1 MIVLGAMRSVQ
12 PENIDFGFKQF
23 AQYLF
28 RVRRRTQCGNYFCG
42 AHSILYLLG
51 ALTIIPR
58 HCFWHNNSRS
68 GVLPFGEMTFL
79 SPSRFRRL
87 NEAVGFLLL
96 LLGLAVVLSLVSY
109 SPLDPSANTATAV
122 VRTHNLLGLFG
133 AVWTDFILQVFGIS
147 AFLLPVHIWA
157 LGWKWLRSSPIESP
171 WFRVVGSIGLW
182 FCIAT
187 ACALFPPVF
196 LIGGA
201 IRPSGLLGIVLAGAL
216 TSRFDITGAAIITAA
231 VCIVSIY
238 FATSFELATLLRWLS
253 GPIARWKAVRERWKA
268 ARAAKR
274 EAKLEQAREKAAA
287 RRERRTTRVIPEPDA
302 AESARPRR
310 APKAPAP
317 GVDEE
322 PPFDLDPGD
331 ADEVVEE
338 EIPIRAL
345 ETPPPPATVMPLRVE
360 EEEPIETRES
370 PHDLP
375 SAKPRRR
382 RPYQLP
388 STELLN
394 EIPDGNGFDSQ
405 ELKEIASRIKSKLE
419 EFNVRG
425 SVVQINPGPVV
436 TTFEYK
442 PEAGI
447 KYSRITTLSED
458 LCLGLQAESIL
469 IERLPGKP
477 TVGIEVPNTRRE
489 VISLRAILE
498 SSEFCDAHSRMTI
511 ALGKDI
517 NGRIKVAP
525 LETMPHLL
533 IAGSTGSGKSVMLN
547 AMIMSFLYKA
557 TPDEV
562 RMIMVDPKRVELG
575 IYEGIPH
582 LLTPVI
588 TEPKKAT
595 NALRNAVLEMERRLK
610 LLAAQGVRNIDQYN
624 RKVTQLQQAPR
635 SLFDEPVSEDDP
647 LKPLPYILILID
659 ELADLMMLERANVE
673 ECITR
678 LAQMARAVGMHLV
691 LATQRPSVDV
701 ITGLI
706 KANFPSRIS
715 FRVATRVDSRTV
727 LDSMGAEHLLGK
739 GDMLYLPP
747 GSSRLT
753 RVHGAYVTEVETSRV
768 VDFWK
773 EQATPEYDQSF
784 LLTPPSEED
793 AEEGEGFNGTQDPMY
808 EDAVRVVLELGKAST
823 STLQRRL
830 RLGYGRAARILDM
843 MHHEGI
849 IGPPDG
855 SKPREVL
862 KRPDWLKEVQEE
874 YR

>member
-1 MIVLGAMRSVQ
+1 
-12 PENIDFGFKQF
+12 
-23 AQYLF
+23 
-28 RVRRRTQCGNYFCG
+28 
-42 AHSILYLLG
+42 
-51 ALTIIPR
+51 
-58 HCFWHNNSRS
+58 
-68 GVLPFGEMTFL
+68 MTLL
-79 SPSRFRRL
+79 SPSRHTRL
-87 NEAVGFLLL
+87 NEAVGLLLL
-96 LLGLAVVLSLVSY
+96 LLGLAVSLSLVSY
-109 SPLDPSANTATAV
+109 SPLDPSWNTATASS
-122 VRTHNLLGLFG
+122 RTHNLLGLFG
-133 AVWTDFILQVFGIS
+133 ARWADLLLQTFGLS
-147 AFLLPVHIWA
+147 VFLLPVHIWA
-157 LGWKWLRSSPIESP
+157 LGWKWVRSSPIDST
-171 WFRVVGSIGLW
+171 WFRVFGAFALW
-182 FCIAT
+182 FCVST
-187 ACALFPPVF
+187 ACGLIPHPW

-201 IRPSGLLGIVLAGAL
+201 IRPSGIVGMVLADAL
-216 TSRFDITGAAIITAA
+216 LSHFEIAGAAIITVASG
-231 VCIVSIY
+231 IVALY
-238 FATSFELATLLRWLS
+238 FASTFEVSTLARWFR
-253 GPIARWKAVRERWKA
+253 GPIARWRAFIVRWQSSR
-268 ARAAKR
+268 
-274 EAKLEQAREKAAA
+274 AA
-287 RRERRTTRVIPEPDA
+287 RRQAAIDKAQARALERTAKRDA
-302 AESARPRR
+302 GVQPAKLVRRPKAKEGPPPKAESPMSPALSDDRPPF
-310 APKAPAP
+310 ALD
-317 GVDEE
+317 DEE
-322 PPFDLDPGD
+322 ERLAAGESQGEDDD
-331 ADEVVEE
+331 
-338 EIPIRAL
+338 EIPIRTL
-345 ETPPPPATVMPLRVE
+345 EYQPNTRSYDPPPAPTPPVFEHSAAV
-360 EEEPIETRES
+360 
-370 PHDLP
+370 P
-375 SAKPRRR
+375 SAPGKRKRIYR
-382 RPYQLP
+382 LP
-388 STELLN
+388 STDLLH
-394 EIPDGNGFDSQ
+394 EAPPGSGFDGQ
-405 ELKEIASRIKSKLE
+405 ELKEVASRIKSKLE

-447 KYSRITTLSED
+447 KYSRITTLTED

-489 VISLRAILE
+489 VISLREIIE
-498 SSEFCDAHSRMTI
+498 SDSFHDSPSKMTI

-517 NGRIKVAP
+517 NGRIKVAS

-610 LLAAQGVRNIDQYN
+610 LLASHGVRNIDQYN
-624 RKVTQLQQAPR
+624 RKMAQLRKEPLT
-635 SLFDEPVSEDDP
+635 LFDESAPEDEET
-647 LKPLPYILILID
+647 KPLPYVLILID

-727 LDSMGAEHLLGK
+727 LDSMGAEHLLGR
-739 GDMLYLPP
+739 GDMLFLPP

-753 RVHGAYVTEVETSRV
+753 RVHGAYVTEVETNSV

-773 EQATPEYDQSF
+773 EQAEPEYDETF
-784 LLTPPSEED
+784 LMTPPSEEAGD
-793 AEEGEGFNGTQDPMY
+793 EEESFDGEQDPMY
-808 EDAVRVVLELGKAST
+808 EDAVRVVLEMGKAST

-843 MHHEGI
+843 MQREGI

-862 KRPDWLKEVQEE
+862 KSPDWLREIDNQL
-874 YR
+874 R

>member
-1 MIVLGAMRSVQ
+1 
-12 PENIDFGFKQF
+12 
-23 AQYLF
+23 
-28 RVRRRTQCGNYFCG
+28 
-42 AHSILYLLG
+42 
-51 ALTIIPR
+51 
-58 HCFWHNNSRS
+58 
-68 GVLPFGEMTFL
+68 MTLL
-79 SPSRFRRL
+79 SPSRHTRL
-87 NEAVGFLLL
+87 NEAVGFLLF

-109 SPLDPSANTATAV
+109 SSADPSWNTASGTTH
-122 VRTHNLLGLFG
+122 THNLLGLFG
-133 AVWTDFILQVFGIS
+133 AKWADLLFQAFGIS
-147 AFLLPVHIWA
+147 VLLLPIHIWA
-157 LGWKWLRSSPIESP
+157 LAWKWVRSSPIDST
-171 WFRVVGSIGLW
+171 WFRVLGSLALW
-182 FCIAT
+182 FCVSTGCGLIPQPWLIAGS
-187 ACALFPPVF
+187 V
-196 LIGGA
+196 
-201 IRPSGLLGIVLAGAL
+201 RPSGVVGMTIADFLLARFDLAG
-216 TSRFDITGAAIITAA
+216 SAIITVAA
-231 VCIVSIY
+231 GIGALY
-238 FATSFELATLLRWLS
+238 FASTFEVATLMKWLR
-253 GPIARWKAVRERWKA
+253 GPIAKWEAIRAKWRESREASRQQAIAKAKAKA
-268 ARAAKR
+268 AERK
-274 EAKLEQAREKAAA
+274 A
-287 RRERRTTRVIPEPDA
+287 RRTGQQAKQPVPQ
-302 AESARPRR
+302 
-310 APKAPAP
+310 APAP
-317 GVDEE
+317 AAAAADQ
-322 PPFDLDPGD
+322 PPFDLAPEPLHHHAEAPD
-331 ADEVVEE
+331 
-338 EIPIRAL
+338 EIPIRTL
-345 ETPPPPATVMPLRVE
+345 EYQQMVRTQPREEPEESPSFETPVAAAPA
-360 EEEPIETRES
+360 
-370 PHDLP
+370 
-375 SAKPRRR
+375 PRRKR
-382 RPYQLP
+382 AYRLP
-388 STELLN
+388 TSELLN
-394 EIPDGNGFDSQ
+394 EVPEGNGYDSF
-405 ELKEIASRIKSKLE
+405 ELKDIAGRIKSKLE

-442 PEAGI
+442 PEAGV
-447 KYSRITTLSED
+447 KYSRITTLNED

-477 TVGIEVPNTRRE
+477 TVGIEVPNSRRE

-498 SSEFCDAHSRMTI
+498 SEEFRDSPSRMTI

-517 NGRIKVAP
+517 NGRIKVAS

-624 RKVTQLQQAPR
+624 RKMAQLRQAPR
-635 SLFDEPVSEDDP
+635 TLFDEEEAEDT
-647 LKPLPYILILID
+647 KPLPYVLILID

-727 LDSMGAEHLLGK
+727 LDTMGAEHLLGK
-739 GDMLYLPP
+739 GDMLFLPP

-753 RVHGAYVTEVETSRV
+753 RVHGAFVTEAETIRV

-773 EQATPEYDQSF
+773 EQAMPEYDDTF
-784 LLTPPSEED
+784 LMAPPAEDDEESAD
-793 AEEGEGFNGTQDPMY
+793 IPEGEEDPMY
-808 EDAVRVVLELGKAST
+808 QDAVRVVVEMGKAST

-830 RLGYGRAARILDM
+830 RLGYGRAARILDVM
-843 MHHEGI
+843 QRDGI

-862 KRPDWLKEVQEE
+862 KRPDWLREVESQL
-874 YR
+874 R